1 MQITIKSLFIGTS
14 IVVLLAI
21 IILIVIIKREKYEV
35 TWTENRRNNV
45 SFNKYPPCYDIC
57 GSTRNIYDEIERAGK
72 LEEYKKL
79 LDVYSM
85 VLCQV
90 KYINSRNVREMMTDR
105 ITELIKFGGDTDESK
120 YSGVLAMYPT
130 PCDRSR
136 LFMGLATSL
145 IENEIRK
152 IDSDGGF
159 SEEAKQK
166 IKGFNRSFYNNN
178 YSVIARARLGRNF

>member
-1 MQITIKSLFIGTS
+1 MM
-14 IVVLLAI
+14 
-21 IILIVIIKREKYEV
+21 
-35 TWTENRRNNV
+35 WTENRRNNV

-79 LDVYSM
+79 LDVYSI

-90 KYINSRNVREMMTDR
+90 KYINSRNVREMMMDR
-105 ITELIKFGGDTDESK
+105 ITELIKFGGDTDER
-120 YSGVLAMYPT
+120 YSDVLGMYPT

-145 IENEIRK
+145 IESEIRK

-159 SEEAKQK
+159 SEEVKQK
-166 IKGFNRSFYNNN
+166 IRGLNRSFYNNN
-178 YSVIARARLGRNF
+178 YSVIARARFGRNF

>member
-1 MQITIKSLFIGTS
+1 MKITVRSLFIGTS
-14 IVVLLAI
+14 VVVLLAI
-21 IILIVIIKREKYEV
+21 IILFVTIKIEKYEEL
-35 TWTENRRNNV
+35 WTENRRNNV

-90 KYINSRNVREMMTDR
+90 KYINSRNVREMMMDR
-105 ITELIKFGGDTDESK
+105 ITELIKYGGDTDESK
-120 YSGVLAMYPT
+120 YSGVLGMYPT

-136 LFMGLATSL
+136 LFMVLATSL

-152 IDSDGGF
+152 IESDGGF

-166 IKGFNRSFYNNN
+166 IREFNRSFYNNN
-178 YSVIARARLGRNF
+178 YSVIARVRMGRNF

>member
-1 MQITIKSLFIGTS
+1 MKVTVKSLFIGTS

-21 IILIVIIKREKYEV
+21 IILFIIIKTEKYEM
-35 TWTENRRNNV
+35 TWTENKRNNL

-57 GSTRNIYDEIERAGK
+57 GSTRNIYDEIERTGK
-72 LEEYKKL
+72 LEEYKML
-79 LDVYSM
+79 LDVYSI

-90 KYINSRNVREMMTDR
+90 KYINSRNVREMMMNR
-105 ITELIKFGGDTDESK
+105 ITDLIKYGGDTDESK
-120 YSGVLAMYPT
+120 YSGVLGMYPT

-136 LFMGLATSL
+136 LFMALSTSL

-152 IDSDGGF
+152 IDSDSGF

-166 IKGFNRSFYNNN
+166 IREFNRSFYNNN
-178 YSVIARARLGRNF
+178 YSVIARARMGKN

>member
-1 MQITIKSLFIGTS
+1 MKITVKGLFIGTTV
-14 IVVLLAI
+14 VVLLAI
-21 IILIVIIKREKYEV
+21 ITLIVIIKREKYDV
-35 TWTENRRNNV
+35 MWTENRRNNV

-57 GSTRNIYDEIERAGK
+57 GSTRNIYDEIERSGK
-72 LEEYKKL
+72 LKEYKKL
-79 LDVYSM
+79 LDVYSI

-90 KYINSRNVREMMTDR
+90 KYINSRNVREMMMDR
-105 ITELIKFGGDTDESK
+105 ITELIKFGGDTDER
-120 YSGVLAMYPT
+120 YSDVLGMYPT

-159 SEEAKQK
+159 SEEAKQN
-166 IKGFNRSFYNNN
+166 IRRFNRSFYNNN

>member
-1 MQITIKSLFIGTS
+1 MKITVKGLFIGTTV
-14 IVVLLAI
+14 VVLLAI
-21 IILIVIIKREKYEV
+21 ITLIVIIKREKYDV
-35 TWTENRRNNV
+35 MWTENRRNNV
-45 SFNKYPPCYDIC
+45 FFNKYPPCYDIC

-90 KYINSRNVREMMTDR
+90 KHINSRNVREMMLDR
-105 ITELIKFGGDTDESK
+105 ITEFIKYGGDTDESK
-120 YSGVLAMYPT
+120 YSDVLGMYPT

-152 IDSDGGF
+152 IDMDFGF

-166 IKGFNRSFYNNN
+166 IRGFNRSFYNNN
-178 YSVIARARLGRNF
+178 YSVLARARMGRN